1 MKSQTVQKSIST
13 TINIKCKHYTSNMCR
28 VPLKKIK
35 KKNYKETITEKK
47 AKYVEEYTVAEAKIK
62 LWQTDQWG
70 HKEVLKNDQ

>member
-28 VPLKKIK
+28 VPLKKK
-35 KKNYKETITEKK
+35 KKNYNETITEKK

-62 LWQTDQWG
+62 LWQTDQWS
-70 HKEVLKNDQ
+70 HKEVSKIDQ